1 MNKGLNSY
9 QEKDLKYIW
18 HPCSQMKD
26 YESLP
31 PIVIEKGKGAYLYDI
46 EGNSYL
52 DCISSWWTNTL
63 GHSNPRLNKAITE
76 QINKLEHAIFANFT
90 NIPAIELSEKLV
102 NLTPEGLNKVFFA
115 DNGSSAIEIALKMSF
130 QYFQQKGFKKK
141 TKFATITEGY
151 HGETLAALSVGDLD
165 LYSEIYKPLLLNTL
179 KAKSPDCYRCE
190 FNKTRDCCDAQCFIH
205 MEKLISENHEEIA
218 AVIVEPLVQAA
229 AGMKI
234 YSPKYLK
241 KLRELCT
248 KYNVHLIL
256 DEIAVG
262 FGRTGKM
269 FACEHANIS
278 PDILCLS
285 KAITAGYMPLSTVLT
300 TDEIYNCFYSDY
312 TEMKGFFHS
321 HTYCGNAM
329 ASAIALENL
338 KILEEDNIL
347 EKNKEKAKYLSKKVK
362 ETFENHPWVGDI
374 RQIGLITAIELVE
387 DKESKKGFN
396 WEKRVGY
403 EIYKIALKKG
413 LLLRPLGNVIYFNPP
428 YIIEKADIDFMVKT
442 AKESLN
448 QYKSEQ
454 EALANKL

>member
-1 MNKGLNSY
+1 MENKLNSY

-26 YESLP
+26 YETLP
-31 PIVIEKGKGAYLYDI
+31 PIVIEKGKGAYLYDLD
-46 EGNSYL
+46 GNSYL

-63 GHSNPRLNKAITE
+63 GHSNDRLNKAITK
-76 QINKLEHAIFANFT
+76 QINNLEHAIFANFT

-130 QYFQQKGFKKK
+130 QYYQQKGFSKK
-141 TKFATITEGY
+141 TKFATVTEGY

-165 LYSEIYKPLLLNTL
+165 LYSQIYKPLLLNTL
-179 KAKSPDCYRCE
+179 KAESPDCYRCK
-190 FNKTRDCCDAQCFIH
+190 FNKNRESCSAPCFSSV
-205 MEKLISENHEEIA
+205 EKLIEENHEEICA
-218 AVIVEPLVQAA
+218 FIIEPLVQAA

-234 YSPKYLK
+234 YPPIYLK

-248 KYNVHLIL
+248 KYNIHLIL

-262 FGRTGKM
+262 FGRTGEM
-269 FACEHANIS
+269 FACNHANIS
-278 PDILCLS
+278 PDIICLS

-312 TEMKGFFHS
+312 AEMKGFFHS

-329 ASAIALENL
+329 ASAVALENL
-338 KILEEDNIL
+338 KILEEENIL
-347 EKNKEKAKYLSKKVK
+347 LKNKEKAQYLKEKVN
-362 ETFENHPWVGDI
+362 ETFKDDLWVGEI

-387 DKESKKGFN
+387 NKETKKGFS

-428 YIIEKADIDFMVKT
+428 YIIEKEDIDFMVKI
-442 AKESLN
+442 AKESLDL
-448 QYKSEQ
+448 YRKS
-454 EALANKL
+454 N

>member
-1 MNKGLNSY
+1 MNNSLNSY

-26 YESLP
+26 YETLP
-31 PIVIEKGKGAYLYDI
+31 PIVIERGKGAYLYDVD
-46 EGNSYL
+46 GKSYL

-63 GHSNPRLNKAITE
+63 GHSNERLNKAIAE
-76 QINKLEHAIFANFT
+76 QISKLEHAIFANFT

-102 NLTPEGLNKVFFA
+102 NLTPEGLDKVFFA
-115 DNGSSAIEIALKMSF
+115 DNGSSAIEISLKMSF

-190 FNKTRDCCDAQCFIH
+190 FNKTRENCEAECFID
-205 MEKLISENHEEIA
+205 MENLLKENHEEIC
-218 AVIVEPLVQAA
+218 AVIIEPLVQAA

-269 FACEHANIS
+269 FACEHAGIT
-278 PDILCLS
+278 PDIMCLS
-285 KAITAGYMPLSTVLT
+285 KAITGGYMPLSTVLT
-300 TDEIYNCFYSDY
+300 TNEIYDCFYSDY
-312 TEMKGFFHS
+312 AEMKGFFHS

-329 ASAIALENL
+329 ASALALENL
-338 KILEEDNIL
+338 KILEEDDIL
-347 EKNKEKAKYLSKKVK
+347 NKNAIKAKYLNKKVK
-362 ETFENHPWVGDI
+362 ETFLNDPWVGDI

-387 DKESKKGFN
+387 NKETKEGFH
-396 WEKRVGY
+396 WKKRVGY
-403 EIYKIALKKG
+403 EIYKIALEKG
-413 LLLRPLGNVIYFNPP
+413 LLLRPLGNIIYFNPP
-428 YIIEKADIDFMVKT
+428 YIIENEDIDFMVKI
-442 AKESLN
+442 AKESLDEYRN
-448 QYKSEQ
+448 TI
-454 EALANKL
+454 N

>member
-1 MNKGLNSY
+1 MENKLNNY

-26 YESLP
+26 YETLP
-31 PIVIEKGKGAYLYDI
+31 PIVIERGKGAYLYDLD
-46 EGNSYL
+46 GNSYL

-63 GHSNPRLNKAITE
+63 GHSNDRLNKAIAK
-76 QINKLEHAIFANFT
+76 QISSLEHAIFANFT
-90 NIPAIELSEKLV
+90 NIPAIELAEKLV
-102 NLTPEGLNKVFFA
+102 KLTPEGLNKVFFA

-130 QYFQQKGFKKK
+130 QYYQQKGFTKK

-165 LYSEIYKPLLLNTL
+165 LYSQIYKPLLLNTL
-179 KAKSPDCYRCE
+179 KAESPDCYRCK
-190 FNKTRDCCDAQCFIH
+190 FNENRESCSAPCFSFV
-205 MEKLISENHEEIA
+205 EKLIEENHEEICA
-218 AVIVEPLVQAA
+218 FIVEPLVQAA

-234 YSPKYLK
+234 YPPIYLK
-241 KLRELCT
+241 KLRDLCT
-248 KYNVHLIL
+248 KYNIHLIL

-262 FGRTGKM
+262 FGRTGEM
-269 FACEHANIS
+269 FACNHANIS
-278 PDILCLS
+278 PDIICLS

-312 TEMKGFFHS
+312 AEMKGFFHS

-329 ASAIALENL
+329 ASAVALENL
-338 KILEEDNIL
+338 KILEEENIL
-347 EKNKEKAKYLSKKVK
+347 LKNKEKAKYLKEKVNEIFK
-362 ETFENHPWVGDI
+362 DDPWVGEI
-374 RQIGLITAIELVE
+374 RQIGLITAIELVKN
-387 DKESKKGFN
+387 KESKEGFP

-428 YIIEKADIDFMVKT
+428 YIIEKEDIDFMVKT
-442 AKESLN
+442 AKESIDN
-448 QYKSEQ
+448 YR
-454 EALANKL
+454 NNFY